1 MSPDQ
6 PGLRDSEAEDF
17 DWVEQ
22 GKVRCRDALRVA
34 SAPADRLALIRSF
47 TRLCGGLLN
56 LDREGLALSDQES
69 ALLDRFAL
77 ARTGDGRLLRLVEE
91 DTAPPDLGHALR
103 LDPVSRRAFVPASAD
118 GVLRRSTT
126 YPAYRH
132 AAQKAAV
139 RAMATQPPGS
149 GLMVSMPTGS
159 GKSLL
164 FQIAA
169 LEGRRSDPGAC
180 VLVITPTIALALD
193 HARSLAAIPGL
204 EGSRALTSDTTA
216 EENALIVDAFRRGEV
231 PVLLLSPEKAL
242 NPGLADY
249 LANAASPTA
258 RLPGLNGRLTHLF
271 VDEAHIIETWGR
283 NFRPDF
289 QRLPSLLDRLRTANP
304 AVRAILLSATLPPS
318 ARRMLKDSWS
328 LEGDWLEIDAQL
340 PRYDCDVV
348 VQGFESATERD
359 AVLRRVI
366 DRAPRPAV
374 VYVTEVADADALYEQ
389 LTNPVGG
396 YQRAALFTGA
406 TTGMERKR
414 IIAEWARDELDLVVA
429 TSAFGLGIDKS
440 NVRSVIHA
448 CLPESSARWY
458 QEIGRASRDAGQ
470 GLAVCLFTDGFRDSD
485 VTMAFGLA
493 TNGLLS
499 REIAVPRWAAM
510 LDQAEDSDLVGGH
523 RQITLKLD
531 AIRVGLAPQSSD
543 YNRQWNRSLLT
554 LMQRANAIKVLSVG
568 GGGGDEPG
576 DTWRVELTD
585 PALSDPE
592 DAAPWDRIYLV
603 RDAEL
608 RQIRGDLVPF
618 EEMMRDPIASCVTRR
633 AFEMIEPLAMAPP
646 CGRCPACRA
655 TGTPPPDHLFCGG
668 LDQVWDTQAM
678 GVANLPNGVLLLEPD
693 DLSSRSGFAALLA
706 KLSAAGF
713 QQFVIPDALAQQTAE
728 ALKDLPGLGQT
739 LTAREWSGDTRPARL
754 ATVVVLDEADLIAAG
769 QLHSVASQSRLWPD
783 VVWCV
788 VGEGRREI
796 GGRRLDQ
803 VVSAHA
809 PLSERALTA
818 PVPGFG
824 VSS

>member
-6 PGLRDSEAEDF
+6 PGLRDSEAEGL
-17 DWVEQ
+17 DWIEAGQ
-22 GKVRCRDALRVA
+22 VRCRDALRVA

-47 TRLCGGLLN
+47 TRLCDGLLS
-56 LDREGLALSDQES
+56 LEREGLTLNDEES

-91 DTAPPDLGHALR
+91 NTAPAELGHALR
-103 LDPVSRRAFVPASAD
+103 LDPGSRRAFIPASAD

-193 HARSLAAIPGL
+193 HARSLSAIPGL

-242 NPGLADY
+242 NPGVADY
-249 LANAASPTA
+249 LAEAASPTA

-289 QRLPSLLDRLRTANP
+289 QRLPSLLNRLRFANP

-318 ARRMLKDSWS
+318 ARRMLKDSWGLGS
-328 LEGDWLEIDAQL
+328 DWLEIDAQL

-374 VYVTEVADADALYEQ
+374 VYVTEVADANALYGQ
-389 LTNPVGG
+389 LTSQVGG
-396 YQRAALFTGA
+396 YRRAALFTGA
-406 TTGMERKR
+406 TTGVERKR
-414 IIAEWARDELDLVVA
+414 IIAEWARDDLDLVVA

-448 CLPESSARWY
+448 CLPESAARWY
-458 QEIGRASRDAGQ
+458 QEIGRASRDGGQ
-470 GLAVCLFTDGFRDSD
+470 GLAVCLFTDGFGDSD

-493 TNGLLS
+493 TKGLLS

-531 AIRVGLAPQSSD
+531 SIRVGLAPQSSD

-568 GGGGDEPG
+568 GDGDEPG
-576 DTWRVELTD
+576 DSWRVELTD
-585 PALSDPE
+585 PALSDPL

-608 RQIRGDLVPF
+608 GQIRGDLVPF
-618 EEMMRDPIASCVTRR
+618 EQMMRDPVATCITRR
-633 AFEMIEPLAMAPP
+633 AFEMIEALAMAPP

-655 TGTPPPDHLFCGG
+655 TGTKPPDHLFCGG
-668 LDQVWDTQAM
+668 LNQVWDTPAE
-678 GVANLPNGVLLLEPD
+678 GVANLPKGVLLLEPD
-693 DLSSRSGFAALLA
+693 DLSSRAGFAALLA
-706 KLSAAGF
+706 RLSEAGF
-713 QQFVIPDALAQQTAE
+713 QQFVIPDALAEQTAE

-754 ATVVVLDEADLIAAG
+754 ATAVILDEADPIAAG

-788 VGEGRREI
+788 VGEGRRKL

-809 PLSERALTA
+809 PLSEGALAA
-818 PVPGFG
+818 PVPDFG